1 MLKAT
6 PLLDDLAREP
16 ARAAGLSRES
26 RSALLSRCAAI
37 LAALSALDEPPPD
50 DHTAAGGLA
59 EPERLLTVPEVA
71 ELLGFARGY
80 VYELLRRGDI
90 RALHHGKH
98 WRGRPAAVAEFIRSY
113 EGRGEAARSVSSMLG
128 RITDRSPSATSAP
141 VPRAPAGQGATRHVT
156 R

>member
-59 EPERLLTVPEVA
+59 EPERLLTVPEVGRA
-71 ELLGFARGY
+71 AGVRARLCLRTAATRGY
-80 VYELLRRGDI
+80 
-90 RALHHGKH
+90 
-98 WRGRPAAVAEFIRSY
+98 
-113 EGRGEAARSVSSMLG
+113 
-128 RITDRSPSATSAP
+128 
-141 VPRAPAGQGATRHVT
+141 PRAPSRQALAGQTGRGRGVHPKLRGTRRGGAFGKQHAGTHHRPLAVSN
-156 R
+156 